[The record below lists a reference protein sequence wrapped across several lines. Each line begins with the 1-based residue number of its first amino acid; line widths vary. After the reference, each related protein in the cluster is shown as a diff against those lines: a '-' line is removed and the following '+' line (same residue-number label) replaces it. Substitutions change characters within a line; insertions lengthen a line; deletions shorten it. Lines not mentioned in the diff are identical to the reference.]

1 MFSSQAFLSLARFA
15 DNQYQVIV
23 DYMKS
28 STFENKQ
35 NLMKKA
41 KVRHG
46 GGGGARCGQGIWI
59 FSETTETY
67 PGIGAAKFCKAN

>member
-46 GGGGARCGQGIWI
+46 GGGGGGRGAGKGFG
-59 FSETTETY
+59 FSLKQQKLIR
-67 PGIGAAKFCKAN
+67 G